1 MTCTRSDGTG
11 VADSYCR
18 EKKPESSERRI
29 CDSTRGWWVPLPS
42 LPPPRPVSLPP
53 PGASRG
59 VRRSDISRPTQYV
72 RVGDRG
78 VAEGPVLERVRR
90 WTRRADPHR
99 DLQEERRQGGRGP
112 LLPVPEAGHS
122 SARPLPGRVELQ
134 LQLRRRP
141 LVTVE
146 SVCCPYQ
153 PSGLRLRHPNPGPHR
168 PVCGRGEERRADGD
182 VRADAAASAEADP
195 KGESAVHRIALHLH
209 LELPVPGGPGPV
221 LLREVLR
228 QRRALQLHQ
237 RVDLPELVGFAGGG
251 RARARGRGRERRKT
265 RHDQA

>member
-1 MTCTRSDGTG
+1 M
-11 VADSYCR
+11 
-18 EKKPESSERRI
+18 
-29 CDSTRGWWVPLPS
+29 
-42 LPPPRPVSLPP
+42 
-53 PGASRG
+53 
-59 VRRSDISRPTQYV
+59 
-72 RVGDRG
+72 
-78 VAEGPVLERVRR
+78 AEGPVLERVRR

-112 LLPVPEAGHS
+112 VLPVPEAGHS

-251 RARARGRGRERRKT
+251 AERAREAAAGSGGRHDTTKLEARQGARRDREARQDTRRDQEEARQDTRRETRSET
-265 RHDQA
+265 RHEKPEG

>member
-1 MTCTRSDGTG
+1 MPTPTAGRRSRRAASAASATRPAAGG
-11 VADSYCR
+11 FR
-18 EKKPESSERRI
+18 FP
-29 CDSTRGWWVPLPS
+29 PS
-42 LPPPRPVSLPP
+42 LRLAPSLCLLLGQAAAPA
-53 PGASRG
+53 GLT
-59 VRRSDISRPTQYV
+59 VRATQYV

-112 LLPVPEAGHS
+112 VLPVPEAGHS

-251 RARARGRGRERRKT
+251 RARARGRGRERRET